1 MAAIIYCESTAA
13 LGWFLERSHLSV
25 VHPGKAASV
34 FPRELISCIQYVGES
49 IGMAV
54 ASPWVLQT
62 CLERFS
68 GAWAEQLGPDE
79 PIIFRGARPVWRESH
94 LDTGGEGPLVET
106 LSRLM
111 VRARADER
119 KQRLRQE
126 FVKRLKTLA
135 DNARDGSG
143 RQAPGLPAPPARL
156 NPYDVLGVRPD
167 ASRQDVRTAWKT
179 RALEYHPDRV
189 ANLGK
194 KLKEVAE
201 EETRTINAAYEMIR
215 RSR

>member
-13 LGWFLERSHLSV
+13 LGWFLERSSLCV

-54 ASPWVLQT
+54 ASPWVLHT
-62 CLERFS
+62 CLERLG
-68 GAWAEQLGPDE
+68 GALGEQLGPDE
-79 PIIFRGARPVWRESH
+79 PVIFSGTRPVWRESLPNGRGEEPL
-94 LDTGGEGPLVET
+94 LDT

-111 VRARADER
+111 VVRADER

-126 FVKRLKTLA
+126 FIKRLRTLA
-135 DNARDGSG
+135 DTARSGGG
-143 RQAPGLPAPPARL
+143 RQAPAAPATSAKL
-156 NPYDVLGVRPD
+156 NPYDVLGVTPN

-194 KLKEVAE
+194 KLQAVAE

>member
-1 MAAIIYCESTAA
+1 M
-13 LGWFLERSHLSV
+13 

-34 FPRELISCIQYVGES
+34 FPRELVSCIQYVGES

-54 ASPWVLQT
+54 ASPWALQT
-62 CLERFS
+62 CLERLS

-79 PIIFRGARPVWRESH
+79 PVIFKGARAVWRESH
-94 LDTGGEGPLVET
+94 PDSTGEGPLVDT

-135 DNARDGSG
+135 DNARGGSG
-143 RQAPGLPAPPARL
+143 RQAPGLPTSPARL
-156 NPYDVLGVRPD
+156 NPYDVLGVGPD
-167 ASRQDVRTAWKT
+167 ASSQDVRTAWKT

-215 RSR
+215 RAR